1 MLKNPETISVQ
12 IYVFLQ
18 IEHTCATSTHRKSY
32 KDNKTPNKKK
42 NTEYYQLPQK
52 IPHAAFTSQSYAKG
66 NHLLDIL

>member
-42 NTEYYQLPQK
+42 K
-52 IPHAAFTSQSYAKG
+52 IQNITSFPKRFPMLSSHHNLMPKVT
-66 NHLLDIL
+66 IF

>member
-1 MLKNPETISVQ
+1 MYFYKLSIPVLP
-12 IYVFLQ
+12 VP
-18 IEHTCATSTHRKSY
+18 IEKAIKITKHLT
-32 KDNKTPNKKK
+32 KKK